1 MDWESSTL
9 TTKLLLQWIED
20 LQKIDGL
27 QKIKQNLIKR
37 DFDSFLLWELQKS
50 AC

>member
-27 QKIKQNLIKR
+27 QKIKHNLIKW
-37 DFDSFLLWELQKS
+37 DFGSFLLWELQNS